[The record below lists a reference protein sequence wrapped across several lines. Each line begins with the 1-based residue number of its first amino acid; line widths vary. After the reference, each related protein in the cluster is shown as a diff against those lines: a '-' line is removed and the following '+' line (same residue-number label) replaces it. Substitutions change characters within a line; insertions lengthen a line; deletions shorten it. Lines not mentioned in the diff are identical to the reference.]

1 MGSHLEEIAKAVA
14 PGSQALLMVDGAG
27 WQGAKAL
34 AVPDNIT
41 LLKLPPYA
49 PELNPM
55 ENVWAYLRSN
65 KLAIS
70 AFDSYEDKIEECQ
83 DGWNFFAN
91 DPICIT
97 AITHR
102 NWITVS

>member
-1 MGSHLEEIAKAVA
+1 GLHLEEIAKAVA
-14 PGSQALLMVDGAG
+14 PGAHALLIVDGAG
-27 WQGAKAL
+27 WHCAKAL
-34 AVPDNIT
+34 DVPDNIT

-70 AFDSYEDKIEECQ
+70 VFDSYEDILDKC
-83 DGWNFFAN
+83 
-91 DPICIT
+91 
-97 AITHR
+97 
-102 NWITVS
+102 